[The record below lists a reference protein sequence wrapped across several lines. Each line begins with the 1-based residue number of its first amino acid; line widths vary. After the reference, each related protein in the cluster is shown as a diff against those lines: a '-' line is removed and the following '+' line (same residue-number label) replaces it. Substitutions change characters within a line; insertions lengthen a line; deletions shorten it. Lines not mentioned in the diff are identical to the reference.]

1 MKSVLT
7 FIVIVTIAFPVFSQ
21 NSTTGKTDEGLA
33 NKQNVV
39 VVPFESKMY
48 ISDID
53 KDLAQK
59 NAMSFHEIK
68 AKFRAALDQN
78 IFIKLKPYFSPFS
91 FYTIDQ
97 QEAQKELS
105 YIYNSVGY
113 KYTVIEKEEVVKK
126 ENVGSK
132 FIGKFK
138 KKEKK
143 QEYIEAGM
151 QNGQIVSQVDN
162 RDKYMN
168 TQLSNPNLIQNL
180 NKKYQAK
187 YYIFIN
193 ELDIKR
199 GADNVYAA
207 AEENYKREI
216 KVHYTIID
224 DTGKEVSSGAIKTRF
239 PSSQNDVDK
248 IIRVHFPLIAE
259 TIVAKL
265 VGGNTLDTK
274 KQLK

>member
-1 MKSVLT
+1 MKKIISFFAILI
-7 FIVIVTIAFPVFSQ
+7 IVSPLFSQ

-39 VVPFESKMY
+39 IIPFESKMY

-53 KDLAQK
+53 QDLTKK
-59 NAMSFHEIK
+59 NAMNFHEIK
-68 AKFRAALDQN
+68 AKFRSALDQN

-113 KYTVIEKEEVVKK
+113 KYTVIEEEEVVKK
-126 ENVGSK
+126 ENIGSK

-138 KKEKK
+138 KKETEE
-143 QEYIEAGM
+143 EYTEAGV

-168 TQLSNPNLIQNL
+168 TKLSNPNLIENL

-199 GADNVYAA
+199 GADDVYAA
-207 AEENYKREI
+207 SEENYKREI

-224 DTGKEVSSGAIKTRF
+224 DKGVEVSSGAIKTRF
-239 PSSQNDVDK
+239 PSTQNDIDK
-248 IIRVHFPLIAE
+248 IIRIHFPLIAE
-259 TIVAKL
+259 TIVGKL
-265 VGGNTLDTK
+265 VGGNVTEAK
-274 KQLK
+274 K

>member
-1 MKSVLT
+1 MKNILT
-7 FIVIVTIAFPVFSQ
+7 LIAIVVVAFPVFSQ

-33 NKQNVV
+33 NKKNVV
-39 VVPFESKMY
+39 IIPFESKMY

-53 KDLAQK
+53 RDLAEK
-59 NAMSFHEIK
+59 NGMNFHEIK

-78 IFIKLKPYFSPFS
+78 IFIKLKPYYSPFS

-97 QEAQKELS
+97 QDAQKELS

-113 KYTVIEKEEVVKK
+113 KYTVIENEEVVKK

-132 FIGKFK
+132 LIGKFK
-138 KKEKK
+138 KKDKEP
-143 QEYIEAGM
+143 EYIEAGM

-168 TQLSNPNLIQNL
+168 TIVSNPNLIENL

-193 ELDIKR
+193 QLDIKR
-199 GADNVYAA
+199 GADDVYAA
-207 AEENYKREI
+207 SEENYKREI

-224 DTGKEVSSGAIKTRF
+224 NAGKEVSSGAIKTRF
-239 PSSQNDVDK
+239 PSTQNDVDK

-259 TIVAKL
+259 TIVGKL
-265 VGGNTLDTK
+265 VGENIVEVNK
-274 KQLK
+274 